1 MPHKLRTRSFRLFIY
16 RNWIGEGM
24 SMNDNEGNILF
35 IYSSRPFWC
44 GWSQMPIRVWHGDIE
59 FGEWLT
65 GDGGTLDI
73 SSLDNDS
80 DSGLPE
86 LSVPSTEFGLS
97 VFIEGDT
104 RTLVGGFLCW
114 CFVSTFFPLCFD
126 FSSLLWRDK
135 RVLSEELLSRGLKL
149 FSGKTFC
156 NHIKVLVGSP
166 I

>member
-1 MPHKLRTRSFRLFIY
+1 MRTPFFRLFIY

-24 SMNDNEGNILF
+24 SMNDNEGNTF

-44 GWSQMPIRVWHGDIE
+44 VWSQMPIRVWHGDIE
-59 FGEWLT
+59 FGEWLA
-65 GDGGTLDI
+65 DWWWGTQDI
-73 SSLDNDS
+73 SSLVIMTLTVASRAVRALYRVWAVRLHWGRHENTCR
-80 DSGLPE
+80 GI
-86 LSVPSTEFGLS
+86 
-97 VFIEGDT
+97 FI
-104 RTLVGGFLCW
+104 LMFCVHI
-114 CFVSTFFPLCFD
+114 FPLCFD